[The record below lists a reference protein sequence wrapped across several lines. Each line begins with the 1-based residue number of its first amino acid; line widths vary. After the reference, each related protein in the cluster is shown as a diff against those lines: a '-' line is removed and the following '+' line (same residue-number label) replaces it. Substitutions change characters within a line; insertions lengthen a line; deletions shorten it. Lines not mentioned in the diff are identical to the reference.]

1 MVRTL
6 VRKAAKQDA
15 DAIVGLWLEKRA
27 LHAEIEPAIWT
38 PSPEAEGIF
47 RGNLGAMLRD
57 SRCRVLVAARGPEIV
72 GFLTVIK
79 EEGSA
84 VTSRRPYGSIGSIC
98 VAPSA
103 RRRGV
108 GTRLLAKA
116 MAWLKRQGVA
126 EVEVSYATGN
136 ELSSSFWQA
145 HGFRTYRA
153 QAVRPVKA
161 VGRRPRSRARD

>member
-1 MVRTL
+1 MVGTL
-6 VRKAAKQDA
+6 VRKATKWDVEAV
-15 DAIVGLWLEKRA
+15 VGLWREKKA
-27 LHAEIEPAIWT
+27 LHAETEPAIWT

-57 SRCRVLVAARGPEIV
+57 PQCRVLVAARGPEVV

-84 VTSRRPYGSIGSIC
+84 ISSRPPYGQIGSIC

-103 RRRGV
+103 RRRGI
-108 GTRLLAKA
+108 GTRLLATA
-116 MAWLKRQGVA
+116 MTWLQQQGVV

-136 ELSSSFWQA
+136 ELSTGFWHA
-145 HGFRTYRA
+145 HGFRTYKA
-153 QAVRPVKA
+153 EAVRPVA
-161 VGRRPRSRARD
+161 APDRRPRSRASA